1 VTNFVKTGM
10 NIMPLEAV
18 SSLYFLAPL
27 LAMSLIYILREQ
39 HGIEV
44 LYGDKS
50 LKSMKLKGFFF

>member
-1 VTNFVKTGM
+1 
-10 NIMPLEAV
+10 MPLEAV